1 MKENIFL
8 KIGVCLI
15 FTGLIVLCGVLLYGA
30 FTLNTICGWIL
41 IGLICLAAGALIGQI
56 H

>member
-15 FTGLIVLCGVLLYGA
+15 FAGLIVLCGVLLYGA
-30 FTLNTICGWIL
+30 FILSTICGWIL
-41 IGLICLAAGALIGQI
+41 IGLICIAAGAFIGQMY
-56 H
+56 